1 MKERRG
7 SRAASRASRSES
19 SRVIAMEADAPL
31 GWISWRLKQ
40 GQELAINIAERCV
53 VLKQC
58 LVDLGEA
65 RQYCGIGGNVLT
77 KADESTHNEDAHASR
92 MVAAQDVRSH

>member
-1 MKERRG
+1 METD
-7 SRAASRASRSES
+7 AA
-19 SRVIAMEADAPL
+19 L

-40 GQELAINIAERCV
+40 RQELAINIAERCV

-65 RQYCGIGGNVLT
+65 RHYCGIGGDVL
-77 KADESTHNEDAHASR
+77 AQAHESAYDEHAHLNGTLT
-92 MVAAQDVRSH
+92 AQDVCGH